1 MSKRSWLVLCLLGA
15 GALLVL
21 LSAAG
26 VLGGKVVGQIRGP
39 EWEQLEVNGERYV
52 RCDGAPYTGADRG
65 RFLGLATD
73 GERSFR
79 LYTVRGDSAGQYLY
93 CLWDWEGFFYER
105 A

>member
-1 MSKRSWLVLCLLGA
+1 MSKRSWLVLCLLWA
-15 GALLVL
+15 GALLGL

-26 VLGGKVVGQIRGP
+26 ALGGKVVVQIRGP
-39 EWEQLEVNGERYV
+39 EADQVEGNGERYV
-52 RCDGAPYTGADRG
+52 RGAGAPYTGSDRG
-65 RFLGLATD
+65 LFLGLATD

-79 LYTVRGDSAGQYLY
+79 LYTVRGDSAGRYLY

>member
-26 VLGGKVVGQIRGP
+26 ALGGKVGGQARGP
-39 EWEQLEVNGERYV
+39 GWGQVEVGGERYGH
-52 RCDGAPYTGADRG
+52 RDGGPYTGADRG

-79 LYTVRGDSAGQYLY
+79 LYTVRGDSAGRYLY